1 MGSKMNRKDLSNFI
15 KESCNTITGV
25 FEVKNVDYGSN
36 EDAFANFRKTA
47 ERIVQP
53 FMQKHGVRISIE
65 EAMFLVLLVLQ
76 DKHLVALSQTG
87 LSGKEVDERLGDV
100 AVYSLIAKA
109 MYKEV
114 KESNKGLD
122 GRS

>member
-1 MGSKMNRKDLSNFI
+1 MSSKMNRKDLSNFI
-15 KESCNTITGV
+15 KESCATITGV

-36 EDAFANFRKTA
+36 DDAFANFRKTA

-109 MYKEV
+109 MYS
-114 KESNKGLD
+114 ESRVSEEIGK
-122 GRS
+122 